1 MKEHERFQT
10 LRKEKIK
17 FSLRTRLTVFVGAVV
32 LVSILISFGIS
43 KLLEWLLPTS
53 TSIPLLIQLNIFSL
67 VIALLATHF
76 LSKMFFDPIK
86 ELRLGMQ
93 KIADGNFDTR
103 LETKSNSEEIQE
115 LFAGFNMM
123 AGELGATEIL
133 QTDFVSNVSHE
144 FKTPINAIE
153 GYTMLLQSTE
163 NIDETE
169 NEYIE
174 KILFNTRR
182 LSSLVSNIL
191 LLSKLENQ
199 SIQTHR
205 EKYALDEQIREDILA
220 LESLWEPKNI
230 EFDVELDAVRYYG
243 NKNVLHHVWS
253 NLLSNAIKFS
263 PNDGIIKMRLF
274 KENKRIVFII
284 EDSGPGLSEEAKKH
298 LFDKFYQADTSHKE
312 EGNGL
317 GLALVKNIISL
328 CDGEISAEN
337 IESGGCR
344 FTVTLPI
351 NQINTNSKRYRFNG
365 EPIPL
370 FFNKS

>member
-1 MKEHERFQT
+1 MKEHEKFQKV
-10 LRKEKIK
+10 RKEKIK
-17 FSLRTRLTVFVGAVV
+17 FSLRTRMTVLVGIVV
-32 LVSILISFGIS
+32 LFSILISFGIS

-93 KIADGNFDTR
+93 KIADGKFDTR

-220 LESLWEPKNI
+220 LESLWEPKDI
-230 EFDVELDAVRYYG
+230 EFDVDLDAVRFYG

-263 PNDGIIKMRLF
+263 PNGGTIKMRLY
-274 KENKRIVFII
+274 KENKKIVFYV
-284 EDSGPGLSEEAKKH
+284 EDNGPGLSEEAKKH

-317 GLALVKNIISL
+317 GLALVKNIVSL
-328 CDGEISAEN
+328 CDGEIFAEN
-337 IESGGCR
+337 LDVGGCR

-351 NQINTNSKRYRFNG
+351 N
-365 EPIPL
+365 
-370 FFNKS
+370 

>member
-1 MKEHERFQT
+1 MKSRERFEE
-10 LRKEKIK
+10 LRHQKIK
-17 FSLRTRLTVFVGAVV
+17 FSLRTRLTVSVGAVV
-32 LVSILISFGIS
+32 LVSVLVAFGLS
-43 KLLEWLLPTS
+43 KLLEWLVPSS
-53 TSIPLLIQLNIFSL
+53 TGIPLLIQLNLFSL
-67 VIALLATHF
+67 VIALIATRF
-76 LSKMFFDPIK
+76 MSKMFFDPIK

-93 KIADGNFDTR
+93 KIADGKFDTR

-115 LFAGFNMM
+115 LFAGFNLM
-123 AGELGATEIL
+123 ANELEATEIL

-220 LESLWEPKNI
+220 LESLWEPKDI
-230 EFDVELDAVRYYG
+230 EFDVDLDAVRYYG

-263 PNDGIIKMRLF
+263 PNGGTIKMRLY
-274 KENKRIVFII
+274 KENEKIVFLI
-284 EDSGPGLSEEAKKH
+284 EDNGPGLSEEAKKH

-337 IESGGCR
+337 LDVGGCR

-351 NQINTNSKRYRFNG
+351 KN
-365 EPIPL
+365 
-370 FFNKS
+370 

>member
-1 MKEHERFQT
+1 MKERDIFQKY
-10 LRKEKIK
+10 RKKKVK
-17 FSLRTRLTVFVGAVV
+17 FSLRTRMTIAVGLVV
-32 LVSILISFGIS
+32 LASILISFGIA

-67 VIALLATHF
+67 VIAVIAMHF

-86 ELRLGMQ
+86 ILREGMQ

-103 LETKSNSEEIQE
+103 LETKSTSDEIQE
-115 LFAGFNMM
+115 VFAGFNMM
-123 AGELGATEIL
+123 AKELGSTEIL

-163 NIDETE
+163 NIDEVE
-169 NEYIE
+169 SEYIE

-199 SIQTHR
+199 SIQTGQER
-205 EKYALDEQIREDILA
+205 YSLDEQIREDILA
-220 LESLWEPKNI
+220 LEAAWAPKNI
-230 EFDVELDAVRYYG
+230 EFDVDLDSVIYLG
-243 NKNVLHHVWS
+243 NKNIMHHVWS

-263 PNDGIIKMRLF
+263 SDGGTIKMRLQKKDRKVIF
-274 KENKRIVFII
+274 VL
-284 EDSGPGLSEEAKKH
+284 EDQGPGLSEEAQRH

-317 GLALVKNIISL
+317 GLALVKNILSL
-328 CDGEISAEN
+328 CGGEISAEN
-337 IESGGCR
+337 IVEGGCR
-344 FTVTLPI
+344 FTVTLP
-351 NQINTNSKRYRFNG
+351 N
-365 EPIPL
+365 
-370 FFNKS
+370 

>member
-1 MKEHERFQT
+1 MKSRERFEE
-10 LRKEKIK
+10 LRHQKIK
-17 FSLRTRLTVFVGAVV
+17 FSLRTRLTVSVGAVV
-32 LVSILISFGIS
+32 LVSVLVAFGLS
-43 KLLEWLLPTS
+43 KLLEWLVPSS
-53 TSIPLLIQLNIFSL
+53 TSIPLLIQLNLFSL
-67 VIALLATHF
+67 VIALIATRF
-76 LSKMFFDPIK
+76 MSKMFFNLIK
-86 ELRLGMQ
+86 ELRRGME
-93 KIADGNFDTR
+93 KIADGKFDTR
-103 LETKSNSEEIQE
+103 IETSSSSKELQE
-115 LFAGFNMM
+115 LFAGFNLM
-123 AGELGATEIL
+123 ANELEATEIL

-220 LESLWEPKNI
+220 LESLWEPKDI
-230 EFDVELDAVRYYG
+230 EFDVDLDAVRYYG

-263 PNDGIIKMRLF
+263 PNGGTIKMRLF
-274 KENKRIVFII
+274 KENKKIVFLI
-284 EDSGPGLSEEAKKH
+284 EDNGPGLSEEAKKH

-317 GLALVKNIISL
+317 GLALVKKILFL

-337 IESGGCR
+337 IKDGGCR

-351 NQINTNSKRYRFNG
+351 
-365 EPIPL
+365 
-370 FFNKS
+370 KS

>member
-10 LRKEKIK
+10 LRKEKVK

-103 LETKSNSEEIQE
+103 LETKSSSEEIQE

-144 FKTPINAIE
+144 FKIPINAIE

-220 LESLWEPKNI
+220 LESLWEPKDI
-230 EFDVELDAVRYYG
+230 EFDVDLDAVRYYG

-263 PNDGIIKMRLF
+263 PNGGTIKMRLF
-274 KENKRIVFII
+274 KENKKIVFLI
-284 EDSGPGLSEEAKKH
+284 EDNGPGLSEEAKKH

-317 GLALVKNIISL
+317 GLALVKKILFL

-337 IESGGCR
+337 IKDGGCR

-351 NQINTNSKRYRFNG
+351 
-365 EPIPL
+365 
-370 FFNKS
+370 KS

>member
-1 MKEHERFQT
+1 MKSRERFEE
-10 LRKEKIK
+10 LRHQKIK
-17 FSLRTRLTVFVGAVV
+17 FSLRTRLTVSVGAVV
-32 LVSILISFGIS
+32 LVSVLVAFGLS
-43 KLLEWLLPTS
+43 KLLEWLVPSS
-53 TSIPLLIQLNIFSL
+53 TGIPLLIQLNLFSL
-67 VIALLATHF
+67 VIALIATRF
-76 LSKMFFDPIK
+76 MSKMFFDTIK

-93 KIADGNFDTR
+93 KIADGKFDTR

-220 LESLWEPKNI
+220 LESLWEPKDI
-230 EFDVELDAVRYYG
+230 EFDVDLDTVRYYG

-263 PNDGIIKMRLF
+263 PNGGTIKMRLY
-274 KENKRIVFII
+274 KENEKIVFLI
-284 EDSGPGLSEEAKKH
+284 EDNGPGLSEEAKKH

-317 GLALVKNIISL
+317 GLALVKKILSL

-337 IESGGCR
+337 MKDGGCR

-351 NQINTNSKRYRFNG
+351 KN
-365 EPIPL
+365 
-370 FFNKS
+370 

>member
-1 MKEHERFQT
+1 MKSRERFEE
-10 LRKEKIK
+10 LRHQKIK
-17 FSLRTRLTVFVGAVV
+17 FSLRTRLTVSVGAVV
-32 LVSILISFGIS
+32 LVSVLVAFGLS
-43 KLLEWLLPTS
+43 KLLEWLVPSS
-53 TSIPLLIQLNIFSL
+53 TSIPLLIQLNLFSL
-67 VIALLATHF
+67 VIALIATRF
-76 LSKMFFDPIK
+76 MSKMFFDTIK

-93 KIADGNFDTR
+93 KIADGKFDTR

-220 LESLWEPKNI
+220 LESLWEPKDI
-230 EFDVELDAVRYYG
+230 EFDVDLDAVRYYG

-263 PNDGIIKMRLF
+263 PNGGTIKMRLF
-274 KENKRIVFII
+274 KENKIIVFLI
-284 EDSGPGLSEEAKKH
+284 EDNGPGLSEEAKKH

-317 GLALVKNIISL
+317 GLALVKKILFL

-337 IESGGCR
+337 IKDGGCR

-351 NQINTNSKRYRFNG
+351 
-365 EPIPL
+365 
-370 FFNKS
+370 KS

>member
-1 MKEHERFQT
+1 MKERDIFQKY
-10 LRKEKIK
+10 RKQKVK
-17 FSLRTRLTVFVGAVV
+17 FSLRTRMIIAVGVIV
-32 LVSILISFGIS
+32 LASILISFGIA
-43 KLLEWLLPTS
+43 KLLEWLLPFS

-67 VIALLATHF
+67 IIALIATHF

-86 ELRLGMQ
+86 ELREGMQ

-103 LETKSNSEEIQE
+103 LETKSTSDEIQE
-115 LFAGFNMM
+115 VFAGFNMM
-123 AGELGATEIL
+123 AQELGSTEIL

-220 LESLWEPKNI
+220 LESLWEPKDI
-230 EFDVELDAVRYYG
+230 EFDVDLDAVCYYG

-263 PNDGIIKMRLF
+263 PNGGTIKMRLF
-274 KENKRIVFII
+274 EEKEKIVFYV
-284 EDSGPGLSEEAKKH
+284 EDNGPGLSEEAKKH

-317 GLALVKNIISL
+317 GLALVKNIVSL
-328 CDGEISAEN
+328 CDGDISAEN
-337 IESGGCR
+337 MKDGGCR
-344 FTVTLPI
+344 FTVKLPI
-351 NQINTNSKRYRFNG
+351 KN
-365 EPIPL
+365 
-370 FFNKS
+370 

>member
-1 MKEHERFQT
+1 MKERDIFQKY
-10 LRKEKIK
+10 RKQKVK
-17 FSLRTRLTVFVGAVV
+17 FSLRTRMIIAVGVIV
-32 LVSILISFGIS
+32 LANILISFGIA
-43 KLLEWLLPTS
+43 KLLEWLLPFS

-67 VIALLATHF
+67 VIALIATHF

-86 ELRLGMQ
+86 ELREGMQ

-103 LETKSNSEEIQE
+103 FETKSTSDEIQE
-115 LFAGFNMM
+115 VFAGFNMM
-123 AGELGATEIL
+123 AQELGSTEIL

-191 LLSKLENQ
+191 LLSKLENK

-220 LESLWEPKNI
+220 LESLWEPKDI
-230 EFDVELDAVRYYG
+230 EFDVDLDAVRYYG

-263 PNDGIIKMRLF
+263 PNGGTIKMRLY
-274 KENKRIVFII
+274 KENEKIVFLI
-284 EDSGPGLSEEAKKH
+284 EDNGPGLSEEAKKH

-317 GLALVKNIISL
+317 GLALVKNIVSL

-337 IESGGCR
+337 LDVGGCR

-351 NQINTNSKRYRFNG
+351 N
-365 EPIPL
+365 
-370 FFNKS
+370 

>member
-1 MKEHERFQT
+1 MKEHEKFQT
-10 LRKEKIK
+10 LRNDKIK
-17 FSLRTRLTVFVGAVV
+17 FSLRTRMIIAVGVIV
-32 LVSILISFGIS
+32 LASILISFGIA
-43 KLLEWLLPTS
+43 KLLEWLLPFS

-67 VIALLATHF
+67 IIALIATHF

-86 ELRLGMQ
+86 ELREGMQ

-103 LETKSNSEEIQE
+103 LETKSTSDEIQE
-115 LFAGFNMM
+115 VFAGFNMM
-123 AGELGATEIL
+123 AQELGSTEIL

-220 LESLWEPKNI
+220 LESLWEPKDI
-230 EFDVELDAVRYYG
+230 EFDVDLDAVRYYG

-263 PNDGIIKMRLF
+263 PNGGTIKMRLY
-274 KENKRIVFII
+274 KENEKIVFLI
-284 EDSGPGLSEEAKKH
+284 EDNGPGLSEEAKKH

-317 GLALVKNIISL
+317 GLALVKNIVSL

-337 IESGGCR
+337 LNVSGCR

-351 NQINTNSKRYRFNG
+351 KN
-365 EPIPL
+365 
-370 FFNKS
+370 

>member
-1 MKEHERFQT
+1 MKEHERFQKV
-10 LRKEKIK
+10 RKEKIK
-17 FSLRTRLTVFVGAVV
+17 FSLRTRMTVLVGIVV
-32 LVSILISFGIS
+32 LFSILISFGIS

-53 TSIPLLIQLNIFSL
+53 TSIPLLIQLIIFSL
-67 VIALLATHF
+67 VIAILATHF

-93 KIADGNFDTR
+93 KIADGKFDTR

-205 EKYALDEQIREDILA
+205 AKYALDEQIREDILA
-220 LESLWEPKNI
+220 LESLWEPKDI
-230 EFDVELDAVRYYG
+230 EFDVDLDAVRYYG

-263 PNDGIIKMRLF
+263 PNGGTIKMRLV
-274 KENKRIVFII
+274 KENEKIVFLI
-284 EDSGPGLSEEAKKH
+284 EDNGPGLSEEAKKH

-317 GLALVKNIISL
+317 GLTLVKNIVSL

-337 IESGGCR
+337 LDVGGCR

-351 NQINTNSKRYRFNG
+351 KN
-365 EPIPL
+365 
-370 FFNKS
+370 